1 MGKTAAVVD
10 PLEGYRKTAERRRR
24 ERELQ
29 VRRRRVRAW
38 EAARRAARLL
48 KEEFGA
54 TRVVVFGSLTHPDRF
69 TLWSD
74 VDLAAWGLRPED
86 TFRAVAA
93 VLGVSSEIE
102 IDLVDMSMCRPA
114 LREAIERE
122 GMEL

>member
-29 VRRRRVRAW
+29 VRHRRVRAW
-38 EAARRAARLL
+38 EAARKAARLL
-48 KEEFGA
+48 KDEFGA
-54 TRVVVFGSLTHPDRF
+54 TRVVLFGSLAQLERF
-69 TLWSD
+69 TPWSD
-74 VDLAAWGLRPED
+74 VDLAAWGLQPED

-93 VLGVSSEIE
+93 VLGVDPEIE
-102 IDLVDMSMCRPA
+102 VNLVDVNSCSPA

-122 GMEL
+122 GIEL